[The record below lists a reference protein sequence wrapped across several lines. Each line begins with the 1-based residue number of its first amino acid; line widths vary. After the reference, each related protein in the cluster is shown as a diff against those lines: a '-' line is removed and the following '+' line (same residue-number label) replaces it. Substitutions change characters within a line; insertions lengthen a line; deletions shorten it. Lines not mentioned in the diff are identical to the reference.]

1 MEDVVVK
8 SICVRVYRSFSSFFV
23 KKEED
28 KRRFDEKLAACV
40 KARGTKRDSLSTR
53 VLSAK

>member
-1 MEDVVVK
+1 M
-8 SICVRVYRSFSSFFV
+8 CVCIDLSLLFFV
-23 KKEED
+23 KEEED